1 MPKAKPS
8 PKQKTPARK
17 IISKRPNKKSVVKK
31 IAVRRPSAVQKK
43 NYSEEYTEYLERY
56 ELYGAGRPRLSP
68 AEFDRLDDELL
79 DLLAQEME
87 RGLDDDQVIRV
98 KELEYLLLDSE
109 Q

>member
-1 MPKAKPS
+1 MPKTKSAPKKKTAIRKP
-8 PKQKTPARK
+8 A
-17 IISKRPNKKSVVKK
+17 SKRPTKPATKK
-31 IAVRRPSAVQKK
+31 IAARQPSAAPKK
-43 NYSEEYTEYLERY
+43 PYSEEYTDYLERY

-68 AEFDRLDDELL
+68 TEFDRLDDELL

-87 RGLDDDQVIRV
+87 RGLDDDQTIRV

>member
-8 PKQKTPARK
+8 PKKKTPARK
-17 IISKRPNKKSVVKK
+17 PVAKRAVKPVAKKVT
-31 IAVRRPSAVQKK
+31 ARPPTAAQKQ
-43 NYSEEYTEYLERY
+43 NYSEDYTEYLERY
-56 ELYGAGRPRLSP
+56 ELYGAGRPHLSP
-68 AEFDRLDDELL
+68 SEFDRLDDELL

-87 RGLDDDQVIRV
+87 HGLDDEQVIRV

>member
-1 MPKAKPS
+1 MPKAKPAS
-8 PKQKTPARK
+8 KKKTPARK
-17 IISKRPNKKSVVKK
+17 IVVKRPGKKSVAKK
-31 IAVRRPSAVQKK
+31 IAARRPPTVQK
-43 NYSEEYTEYLERY
+43 YSEEYTEYLERY
-56 ELYGAGRPRLSP
+56 ELYGAGRRRLGP